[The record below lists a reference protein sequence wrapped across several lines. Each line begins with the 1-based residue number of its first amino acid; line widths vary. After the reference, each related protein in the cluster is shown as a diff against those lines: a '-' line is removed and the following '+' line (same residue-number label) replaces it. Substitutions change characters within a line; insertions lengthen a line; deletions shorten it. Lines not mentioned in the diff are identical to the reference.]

1 MKNKGENTFQ
11 KGYTQKELIDFVL
24 SVLNK
29 DGKKFNVEKIP
40 LKYMKDKDS
49 KITSIGVLISRI
61 DKYSVGGQV
70 ARLGLSG
77 GDSVTKT
84 YDTSGMVGVVSSN
97 DNIDDQVT
105 TMMEE
110 EKVIVPEKKPEAWED
125 EKFITYIKEVEN
137 APLINEDKNFK
148 HKSVEGGTDTIGF
161 GHKLTQKELETGLV
175 YGYDINNL
183 NREAVENIL
192 KEDLKEKNKIL
203 TNLYG
208 KKYTDLDYRRKQ
220 MLIDFQFN
228 VKNFKD
234 KNVFPKFKEA
244 LFAGDEVG
252 MEKEYERYYTDK
264 VGKMKSLA
272 RNKKFKDLFFVDKD

>member
-61 DKYSVGGQV
+61 NKYSVGGQV

-110 EKVIVPEKKPEAWED
+110 EKVIVPEKKPIKTKENTVKEED
-125 EKFITYIKEVEN
+125 SF
-137 APLINEDKNFK
+137 
-148 HKSVEGGTDTIGF
+148 
-161 GHKLTQKELETGLV
+161 Q
-175 YGYDINNL
+175 
-183 NREAVENIL
+183 
-192 KEDLKEKNKIL
+192 EDLKLSESSNDYEVINTEGYMGAYQFGKARLQDYKDATGETFDNKTFVSNKEL
-203 TNLYG
+203 QDKVFKWHTNDIKSFVSNQKLDSYIG
-208 KKYTDLDYRRKQ
+208 KKINGVPVTLNGLIAVAHLGGKEGMKMFLNSNGEYNPKDKYGTSLLDY
-220 MLIDFQFN
+220 LN
-228 VKNFKD
+228 
-234 KNVFPKFKEA
+234 KFK
-244 LFAGDEVG
+244 
-252 MEKEYERYYTDK
+252 
-264 VGKMKSLA
+264 
-272 RNKKFKDLFFVDKD
+272 